1 MSTPAPSTPAPSTP
15 SRPTQPVPP
24 NAPKKK
30 PASNGGVPSAVAA
43 PTAPHGEVHM
53 VVAFNETHTE
63 IYVDPSAVGGDVILV
78 DISGSVSGPNAILL
92 RTAVAA
98 MTKGTKSHGKFVI
111 PKPDGATAIIAAVKH
126 CLNIP
131 NCGTIYLFTD
141 GEENCWRGPLTVGKE
156 DDGSPKVVDVSFGNM
171 ADYLAPN
178 DGGYRAPYMPGT
190 PAILADYLQESGVKV
205 CILGIGDAA
214 KPMVD
219 NMLGRKNVYC
229 GHVTHGADIRA
240 VVSTV
245 RTLKRISKGG
255 RSSVT
260 RNGTQHA
267 LLASL
272 SDDVQEAIQ
281 QMTPAEM
288 DEYEDAV
295 GSTIIAGAA
304 IVTPEDLKRHMELV
318 FNAYDEPIPDE
329 HVKNIKAAL
338 LLAIEAMCDGEM
350 PGALI
355 TSKHSAVIGMPD
367 SWRPFRR
374 HCNRLLSR
382 LAGGD
387 VLHRAPAIGAGGKTV
402 TENGNQHKFAA
413 GCAQYSC
420 AIPRVAVSA
429 LAEDADYCTAR
440 AALPAPKMKKRK
452 RTNSPARPKRVR
464 VN

>member
-1 MSTPAPSTPAPSTP
+1 MEMKSTKRTFEKAQSDGNTPHTMSTSASSTPAQ
-15 SRPTQPVPP
+15 PTQPTAP
-24 NAPKKK
+24 NAPKKQG
-30 PASNGGVPSAVAA
+30 ASNGGVPSAVAA
-43 PTAPHGEVHM
+43 PTVPHGEVYM
-53 VVAFNETHTE
+53 VVAFNHNHTE

-78 DISGSVSGPNAILL
+78 DISASVSGPNAILL

-111 PKPDGATAIIAAVKH
+111 PTPNGGTAIIAAVKH

-141 GEENCWRGPLTVGKE
+141 GEENNWRGPLTVGKE
-156 DDGSPKVVDVSFGNM
+156 DDGSPKVVDVSFS
-171 ADYLAPN
+171 
-178 DGGYRAPYMPGT
+178 GGGGVVGT

-229 GHVTHGADIRA
+229 GHVTPGADIRA

-295 GSTIIAGAA
+295 GSTIIAGTA
-304 IVTPEDLKRHMELV
+304 EDLKRHMELV

-355 TSKHSAVIGMPD
+355 TSKHSAVIGVPD

>member
-1 MSTPAPSTPAPSTP
+1 
-15 SRPTQPVPP
+15 
-24 NAPKKK
+24 
-30 PASNGGVPSAVAA
+30 
-43 PTAPHGEVHM
+43 M
-53 VVAFNETHTE
+53 VVAFNESHTE
-63 IYVDPSAVGGDVILV
+63 IYVDPTALGGDVILV
-78 DISGSVSGPNAILL
+78 DISGSVSGHNAILL
-92 RTAVAA
+92 RTAVAT
-98 MTKGTKSHGKFVI
+98 MTKGTKSHGKFAI

-126 CLNIP
+126 CLDIP

-141 GEENCWRGPLTVGKE
+141 GEENCWCGPLTVGKE
-156 DDGSPKVVDVSFGNM
+156 DDGSPMVVDVSF
-171 ADYLAPN
+171 ADYLAGDAPN
-178 DGGYRAPYMPGT
+178 DGGYRKPHMPGT
-190 PAILADYLQESGVKV
+190 TAILADFLQESGVKV
-205 CILGIGDAA
+205 CILGIGNAA

-267 LLASL
+267 LLVSL

-288 DEYEDAV
+288 NEYENAV
-295 GSTIIAGAA
+295 GSTIIADTA
-304 IVTPEDLKRHMELV
+304 IVTAKDLKRHMELV

-355 TSKHSAVIGMPD
+355 TSKHSAVIGVPD

-382 LAGGD
+382 LAGED
-387 VLHRAPAIGAGGKTV
+387 VLQRAAAIGACGKTV

-420 AIPRVAVSA
+420 AIPKVAVTT

-440 AALPAPKMKKRK
+440 AALPAPKIKKRK
-452 RTNSPARPKRVR
+452 HSSSGAPVKKQRVD
-464 VN
+464 

>member
-1 MSTPAPSTPAPSTP
+1 
-15 SRPTQPVPP
+15 
-24 NAPKKK
+24 
-30 PASNGGVPSAVAA
+30 
-43 PTAPHGEVHM
+43 M
-53 VVAFNETHTE
+53 VVAFNHNHTE
-63 IYVDPSAVGGDVILV
+63 IYVNHSAVGGDIILV
-78 DISGSVSGPNAILL
+78 DISASVSGPNAILL

-111 PKPDGATAIIAAVKH
+111 PTPGGTTAIISAVKH

-141 GEENCWRGPLTVGKE
+141 GEENNWRGPLTVGKE
-156 DDGSPKVVDVSFGNM
+156 EDGSPKVVNVSFTGS
-171 ADYLAPN
+171 
-178 DGGYRAPYMPGT
+178 GGVVGT
-190 PAILADYLQESGVKV
+190 PTILADYLQESGVKV

-267 LLASL
+267 LLVSL

-295 GSTIIAGAA
+295 GSTIIAGTA
-304 IVTPEDLKRHMELV
+304 IVTPGDLKRHMELV

-355 TSKHSAVIGMPD
+355 TSKHSAVIGVPD
-367 SWRPFRR
+367 GWRPFRR

-420 AIPRVAVSA
+420 AIPKVAVSA

-440 AALPAPKMKKRK
+440 ASLPAPKTKKRK
-452 RTNSPARPKRVR
+452 RANNTGSAKRAR

>member
-1 MSTPAPSTPAPSTP
+1 MSNPVSSPSSSAPSPMVT
-15 SRPTQPVPP
+15 PP
-24 NAPKKK
+24 NGAEIDS
-30 PASNGGVPSAVAA
+30 ASNDGSDVSSVSPI
-43 PTAPHGEVHM
+43 GEIYM
-53 VVAFNETHTE
+53 VIAFNETHTE
-63 IYVDPSAVGGDVILV
+63 IYTDPSAVGGDVILA
-78 DISGSVSGPNAILL
+78 DISGSICGHNAILL

-111 PKPDGATAIIAAVKH
+111 PKPDGATGIIAAVKH

-141 GEENCWRGPLTVGKE
+141 GEENCWHGPLTVGKE

-171 ADYLAPN
+171 ADYLAGGAPD
-178 DGGYRAPYMPGT
+178 DGGYRAPCMPGT

-205 CILGIGDAA
+205 CILGIGDVA

-219 NMLGRKNVYC
+219 EMLGRKNVYC
-229 GHVTHGADIRA
+229 GHIAHGAETRA

-255 RSSVT
+255 KSSVT

-267 LLASL
+267 LLVTL

-288 DEYEDAV
+288 DEFEDAV
-295 GSTIIAGAA
+295 GTTIISGSA
-304 IVTPEDLKRHMELV
+304 IVTSNDLKAHMEIV
-318 FNAYDEPIPDE
+318 FNNYDEPIPDE
-329 HVKNIKAAL
+329 YVKDIKAAL
-338 LLAIEAMCDGEM
+338 LLFMLSATDGEM

-355 TSKHSAVIGMPD
+355 TSKHSAIIGVPGQ
-367 SWRPFRR
+367 WKPFRR
-374 HCNRLLSR
+374 HCNRLMSR
-382 LAGGD
+382 LAAGD
-387 VLHRAPAIGAGGKTV
+387 ILKRAAATPAGGKV
-402 TENGNQHKFAA
+402 ITENGNQHKFAA

-420 AIPRVAVSA
+420 SIIPVAITDV
-429 LAEDADYCTAR
+429 AEDEEYCTPR
-440 AALPAPKMKKRK
+440 DKLPGPKIKKRK
-452 RTNSPARPKRVR
+452 RSNSSGSAKRVR

>member
-1 MSTPAPSTPAPSTP
+1 MSFQPPSTPPNKTK
-15 SRPTQPVPP
+15 PVPP
-24 NAPKKK
+24 NAPKRKS
-30 PASNGGVPSAVAA
+30 ASNGGVGKAA
-43 PTAPHGEVHM
+43 ACPTTTHDEVHM
-53 VVAFNETHTE
+53 VIAFNESHTE
-63 IYVDPSAVGGDVILV
+63 IYVDPTALGGDVILV

-126 CLNIP
+126 CLDIP

-141 GEENCWRGPLTVGKE
+141 GEENCWCGPLTVGKE
-156 DDGSPKVVDVSFGNM
+156 DDGSPMVVDVSFGNM
-171 ADYLAPN
+171 ADYLVPN
-178 DGGYRAPYMPGT
+178 NGGYRKPHMPGT
-190 PAILADYLQESGVKV
+190 TAILADFLQESGVKV
-205 CILGIGDAA
+205 CILGIGNAA

-267 LLASL
+267 LLVSL

-288 DEYEDAV
+288 DEYENAV
-295 GSTIIAGAA
+295 GNTIIADTA
-304 IVTPEDLKRHMELV
+304 IVTTKDLKRHMELV

-355 TSKHSAVIGMPD
+355 TSKHSAVIGVPD
-367 SWRPFRR
+367 NWRPFRR

-382 LAGGD
+382 LAGED
-387 VLHRAPAIGAGGKTV
+387 VLQRAAAIGACGKTV

-420 AIPRVAVSA
+420 AIPKVAVTT

-440 AALPAPKMKKRK
+440 AALPAPKIKKRK
-452 RTNSPARPKRVR
+452 HSSSGAPVKKQRVD
-464 VN
+464 

>member
-53 VVAFNETHTE
+53 VVAFNQHHTE
-63 IYVDPSAVGGDVILV
+63 IYVDPTALGGDVILV
-78 DISGSVSGPNAILL
+78 DISASVSGPNAILL

-111 PKPDGATAIIAAVKH
+111 PTPNGTTAIIAAVKH

-156 DDGSPKVVDVSFGNM
+156 DDGSAKVVDVSFT
-171 ADYLAPN
+171 DS
-178 DGGYRAPYMPGT
+178 GGVVGT
-190 PAILADYLQESGVKV
+190 PTILADYLQESGVKV

-255 RSSVT
+255 PSSVT

-267 LLASL
+267 LLVSL

-295 GSTIIAGAA
+295 GSTIIADSA
-304 IVTPEDLKRHMELV
+304 IVTPEDLKRNMELV
-318 FNAYDEPIPDE
+318 FSAYDEPIPDE

-355 TSKHSAVIGMPD
+355 TSKHSAVIGVPD

-402 TENGNQHKFAA
+402 TENGNQHKFAG

-420 AIPRVAVSA
+420 AIPKVAVSA

-440 AALPAPKMKKRK
+440 ATLPAPKMKKRK
-452 RTNSPARPKRVR
+452 RVGSGGPAKRVR

>member
-1 MSTPAPSTPAPSTP
+1 MKSTKRTFEKAQSDGNTPHTMSTSASSTPAQ
-15 SRPTQPVPP
+15 PTQPTAP
-24 NAPKKK
+24 NAPKKQG
-30 PASNGGVPSAVAA
+30 ASNGGVPSAVAA
-43 PTAPHGEVHM
+43 PTVPHGEVYM
-53 VVAFNETHTE
+53 VVAFNHNHTE

-78 DISGSVSGPNAILL
+78 DISASVSGPNAILL

-111 PKPDGATAIIAAVKH
+111 PTPNGGTAIIAAVKH

-141 GEENCWRGPLTVGKE
+141 GEENNWRGPLTVGKE
-156 DDGSPKVVDVSFGNM
+156 DDGSPKVVDVSFS
-171 ADYLAPN
+171 
-178 DGGYRAPYMPGT
+178 GGGGVVGT
-190 PAILADYLQESGVKV
+190 PAILADFLQESGVKV

-229 GHVTHGADIRA
+229 GHVTPGADIRA

-295 GSTIIAGAA
+295 GSTIIAGTA
-304 IVTPEDLKRHMELV
+304 EDLKRHMELV

-355 TSKHSAVIGMPD
+355 TSKHSAVIGVPD

>member
-1 MSTPAPSTPAPSTP
+1 MSTPHAMSTPAPSTPPQPTP
-15 SRPTQPVPP
+15 SVPP

-30 PASNGGVPSAVAA
+30 SASNGGVPSAVAA
-43 PTAPHGEVHM
+43 PTVPHGEVYM

-63 IYVDPSAVGGDVILV
+63 IYVDPTALGGDVILV

-156 DDGSPKVVDVSFGNM
+156 DDGSPKVVDVSF
-171 ADYLAPN
+171 ADNA
-178 DGGYRAPYMPGT
+178 GVTGT
-190 PAILADYLQESGVKV
+190 PAILADFLQESGVKV

-229 GHVTHGADIRA
+229 GHVSHGADIRA

-245 RTLKRISKGG
+245 RTLKRISEGG

-267 LLASL
+267 LLVSL
-272 SDDVQEAIQ
+272 SNDVQDAIQ

-295 GSTIIAGAA
+295 GSTIIAGTA
-304 IVTPEDLKRHMELV
+304 IVTPDDLKRHMELV

-355 TSKHSAVIGMPD
+355 TSKHSAVIGVPD

-420 AIPRVAVSA
+420 AIPKTAVTG

-452 RTNSPARPKRVR
+452 RAISTGSTKRARA
-464 VN
+464 N

>member
-1 MSTPAPSTPAPSTP
+1 MSTPHTMTTPAPSTPPH
-15 SRPTQPVPP
+15 PTQPVPP

-30 PASNGGVPSAVAA
+30 PASPRAVPSAVAV
-43 PTAPHGEVHM
+43 PTVPHGEVYM
-53 VVAFNETHTE
+53 VVAFNHNHTE

-78 DISGSVSGPNAILL
+78 DISASVSGPNAILL

-111 PKPDGATAIIAAVKH
+111 PTPGGSTAIIAAVKH

-141 GEENCWRGPLTVGKE
+141 GEENNWRGPLTVGKE
-156 DDGSPKVVDVSFGNM
+156 DDGSPKVVDVSFT
-171 ADYLAPN
+171 
-178 DGGYRAPYMPGT
+178 GGGGVVGT

-267 LLASL
+267 LLVSL

-295 GSTIIAGAA
+295 GSTIIAGTA

-338 LLAIEAMCDGEM
+338 LLAIEAMCDGDM

-355 TSKHSAVIGMPD
+355 TSKHSAVIGVPD
-367 SWRPFRR
+367 NWRPFRR

-387 VLHRAPAIGAGGKTV
+387 VLHRAPALGTGGKTV
-402 TENGNQHKFAA
+402 IENGNQHKFAA

-420 AIPRVAVSA
+420 AIPKVAVSA

-440 AALPAPKMKKRK
+440 AALPAPKTKKRK
-452 RTNSPARPKRVR
+452 RANNTGSAKRVR

>member
-1 MSTPAPSTPAPSTP
+1 
-15 SRPTQPVPP
+15 
-24 NAPKKK
+24 
-30 PASNGGVPSAVAA
+30 
-43 PTAPHGEVHM
+43 M
-53 VVAFNETHTE
+53 VVAFNQHHTE
-63 IYVDPSAVGGDVILV
+63 IYVDPTALGGDVILV
-78 DISGSVSGPNAILL
+78 DISASVSGPNAILL

-111 PKPDGATAIIAAVKH
+111 PTPNGTTTIIAAVKH

-141 GEENCWRGPLTVGKE
+141 GEENNWRGPLTVGKE
-156 DDGSPKVVDVSFGNM
+156 DDGSAKVVDVSFTGS
-171 ADYLAPN
+171 
-178 DGGYRAPYMPGT
+178 GGVVGT
-190 PAILADYLQESGVKV
+190 PTILADYLQESGVKV

-267 LLASL
+267 LLVSL
-272 SDDVQEAIQ
+272 SDDVQDAIQ

-288 DEYEDAV
+288 GEYEDAV
-295 GSTIIAGAA
+295 GSTIIAGTA
-304 IVTPEDLKRHMELV
+304 IVTPGDLKRHMELA

-338 LLAIEAMCDGEM
+338 LLAIEAMCDGDM

-355 TSKHSAVIGMPD
+355 TSKHSAVIGVPD

-420 AIPRVAVSA
+420 AIPKVAVSA

-440 AALPAPKMKKRK
+440 ATLPAPKMKKRK
-452 RTNSPARPKRVR
+452 RVGSGGPTKRVR

>member
-1 MSTPAPSTPAPSTP
+1 MSTPHTMTTPAPSTPPH
-15 SRPTQPVPP
+15 PTQPVPP

-30 PASNGGVPSAVAA
+30 PASPRAVPSAVAV
-43 PTAPHGEVHM
+43 PTVPHGEVYM
-53 VVAFNETHTE
+53 VVAFNHNHTE

-78 DISGSVSGPNAILL
+78 DISASVSGPNAILL

-111 PKPDGATAIIAAVKH
+111 PTPDGSTAIIAAVKH

-141 GEENCWRGPLTVGKE
+141 GEENNWRGPLTVGKE
-156 DDGSPKVVDVSFGNM
+156 DDGSPKVVDVSFTGS
-171 ADYLAPN
+171 
-178 DGGYRAPYMPGT
+178 GGVVGT

-267 LLASL
+267 LLVSL

-295 GSTIIAGAA
+295 GSTIIAGTA

-338 LLAIEAMCDGEM
+338 LLAIEAMCDGDM

-355 TSKHSAVIGMPD
+355 TSKHSAVIGVPD
-367 SWRPFRR
+367 NWRPFRR

-387 VLHRAPAIGAGGKTV
+387 VLHRAPALGTGGKTV
-402 TENGNQHKFAA
+402 IENGNQHKFAA

-420 AIPRVAVSA
+420 AIPKVAVSA

-440 AALPAPKMKKRK
+440 AALPAPKTKKRK
-452 RTNSPARPKRVR
+452 RANNTGSAKRVR

>member
-1 MSTPAPSTPAPSTP
+1 
-15 SRPTQPVPP
+15 
-24 NAPKKK
+24 
-30 PASNGGVPSAVAA
+30 
-43 PTAPHGEVHM
+43 M
-53 VVAFNETHTE
+53 VVAFNQHHTE
-63 IYVDPSAVGGDVILV
+63 IYVDPTALGGDVILV
-78 DISGSVSGPNAILL
+78 DISASVSGPNAILL

-111 PKPDGATAIIAAVKH
+111 PTPNGTTAIIAAVKH

-156 DDGSPKVVDVSFGNM
+156 DDGSAKVVDVSFT
-171 ADYLAPN
+171 DS
-178 DGGYRAPYMPGT
+178 GGVVGT
-190 PAILADYLQESGVKV
+190 PTILADYLQESGVKV

-255 RSSVT
+255 PSSVT

-267 LLASL
+267 LLVSL

-295 GSTIIAGAA
+295 GSTIIADSA
-304 IVTPEDLKRHMELV
+304 IVTPEDLKRNMELV
-318 FNAYDEPIPDE
+318 FSAYDEPIPDE

-355 TSKHSAVIGMPD
+355 TSKHSAVIGVPD

-402 TENGNQHKFAA
+402 TENGNQHKFAG

-420 AIPRVAVSA
+420 AIPKVAVSA

-440 AALPAPKMKKRK
+440 ATLPAPKMKKRK
-452 RTNSPARPKRVR
+452 RVGSGGPAKRVR